1 MENEILQKIEDQN
14 KKLDA
19 IYTSVQKT
27 RRYFLITMWITII
40 VFILPIVGLV
50 FIVPYFINSYLGS
63 FIDLI

>member
-1 MENEILQKIEDQN
+1 MENEILQKIEEQN

-27 RRYFLITMWITII
+27 KRYFLITMWITII

-50 FIVPYFINSYLGS
+50 FIVPYFINSYLGA
-63 FIDLI
+63 FMDLI